1 MAAIY
6 KTWADGDPFTA
17 AEADTYFMRQVAI
30 ACNNQTDRDAILSP
44 QDGMVVYRKDTKAI
58 ERYNG
63 SSWDA
68 FDTQWQTYTPSL
80 TNITLGNGVLTGC
93 KYFRTGKRCSVKFR
107 LKFGTTTGMGT
118 DPTFSLPLTA
128 AALNATAN
136 IPILGW
142 GQYFYT
148 SAGAPFPCA
157 IEHAS
162 TTTCTI
168 RAMATNGTFLIP
180 QVIAATTPFA
190 FAVNDELV
198 GDFEYELA

>member
-1 MAAIY
+1 MAEIY

-17 AEADTYFMRQVAI
+17 AEADTYFMRQVTI

-44 QDGMVVYRKDTKAI
+44 QEGMTIFRKDT
-58 ERYNG
+58 
-63 SSWDA
+63 DA
-68 FDTQWQTYTPSL
+68 YEVYDGTDWLTFDTKWQTYTPTL
-80 TNITLGNGVLTGC
+80 TNITLGNGSLTGC
-93 KYFRTGKRCSVKFR
+93 KYFRTGKKVAVKFR

-118 DPTFSLPLTA
+118 DPTISLPLTA

-142 GQYFYT
+142 GQYFDIST
-148 SAGAPFPCA
+148 GSPFPCA

-168 RAMATNGTFLIP
+168 RAMATNGTFLTP
-180 QVIAATTPFA
+180 QVIAAATPFA
-190 FAVNDELV
+190 FAVNDELA
-198 GDFEYELA
+198 GDFYYEMA